1 MRHFPAWFLI
11 AIAPLAGAQTF
22 PVPANTGV
30 CMNAE
35 EAALVQLVNDYRV
48 QNGKPA
54 LPASRWLVT
63 TGQWHVWDR
72 IANPS
77 AVGGVCNPHSWSGAR
92 PDLWQAV
99 CYTVDHAQATQMWAK
114 PRQISLGAYT
124 GNGFENSADSGAP
137 MTAAQA
143 LSQWQGS
150 PGHRDVILNQG
161 SWAGI
166 SFGGLGVGILGNYA
180 VLWFGD
186 RVDSSGTLAA
196 CPQAPDPLFATSFE

>member
-1 MRHFPAWFLI
+1 MRLLAVCLLI
-11 AIAPLAGAQTF
+11 AMAPIFTAPAF
-22 PVPANTGV
+22 SAPANTGV
-30 CMNAE
+30 CMNAD
-35 EAALVQLVNDYRV
+35 EAALVQLVNNYRV

-72 IANPS
+72 IANN
-77 AVGGVCNPHSWSGAR
+77 AVGGQCNAHSWSAAM
-92 PDLWQAV
+92 PSLWQAV
-99 CYTVDHAQATQMWAK
+99 CYTPNHSEAAQMWAK
-114 PRQISLGAYT
+114 PQQISHGIYN
-124 GNGFENSADSGAP
+124 GNGFENTADAGGP

-150 PGHRDVILNQG
+150 PAHRDVILNQG

-166 SFGGLGVGILGNYA
+166 SYGGLGVGIQGNYA

-186 RVDSSGTLAA
+186 RADSSGTLAA
-196 CPQAPDPLFATSFE
+196 CAQAPDEIFVTKFE